1 VRPFYSEHR
10 LSRCVGQDGRVGTG
24 TRASY
29 DRLLCCRRFHSVGC
43 LQHRLEHLVLSAG
56 GFARMAAM
64 RLCTKSDQS
73 RRNYTSKCSL
83 FARYQL
89 QMPRRRC
96 DRNVKKS
103 GAGVIPYRYSVARF
117 GKAGLLSSD
126 AVGNER
132 SVAFSF
138 FFGRTL
144 MTPKIAGRKFSGKVK
159 EEPFHATTTR
169 RRPYR
174 SK

>member
-1 VRPFYSEHR
+1 MRHFYSEHR

-43 LQHRLEHLVLSAG
+43 LQHRLEHLVLSAD
-56 GFARMAAM
+56 GFARMAWQCVSA
-64 RLCTKSDQS
+64 RNQINRGGITHQS
-73 RRNYTSKCSL
+73 VRCLPLT
-83 FARYQL
+83 ARE
-89 QMPRRRC
+89 MPRRRC

-103 GAGVIPYRYSVARF
+103 DAGVIPYRYSVARF

-138 FFGRTL
+138 FL
-144 MTPKIAGRKFSGKVK
+144 DEHS
-159 EEPFHATTTR
+159 
-169 RRPYR
+169 
-174 SK
+174 